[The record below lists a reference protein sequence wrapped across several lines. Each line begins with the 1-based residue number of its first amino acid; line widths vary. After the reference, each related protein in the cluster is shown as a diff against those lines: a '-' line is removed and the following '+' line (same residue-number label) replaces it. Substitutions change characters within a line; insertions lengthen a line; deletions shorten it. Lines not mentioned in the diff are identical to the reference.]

1 MPLRLLALTACVLAL
16 SGCASDKEPKRF
28 TSPRD
33 LAGALSC
40 EYRPFTSV
48 LGPGTEQGA
57 CQYAGADLS
66 LTVTSRASMSRIL
79 AERLASQPLGK
90 GVAILVG
97 NGWLIVSRD
106 QGAIRK
112 AQDLVGGAIESP

>member
-1 MPLRLLALTACVLAL
+1 
-16 SGCASDKEPKRF
+16 
-28 TSPRD
+28 
-33 LAGALSC
+33 
-40 EYRPFTSV
+40 
-48 LGPGTEQGA
+48 
-57 CQYAGADLS
+57 
-66 LTVTSRASMSRIL
+66 MSRIL